1 MNTSFINRNFRIK
14 VNGIVGGQKVNT
26 LVGVAG
32 LCAILNGDLAK
43 VEKFV
48 ERAYNSAAD
57 NYTCKIYGGA
67 RITFYAK

>member
-14 VNGIVGGQKVNT
+14 VSGMVAGTKVNS

-32 LCAILNGDLAK
+32 LVAILNGDERKA
-43 VEKFV
+43 EKYV

-57 NYTCKIYGGA
+57 KCTCKIYGGA

>member
-14 VNGIVGGQKVNT
+14 VSGMVAGTKVNS

-32 LCAILNGDLAK
+32 LVVILNGDESKA
-43 VEKFV
+43 EKYV

-57 NYTCKIYGGA
+57 KYTCKIYGGA